1 MEPIWDDLTPG
12 ELQIAQTLATQT
24 FYWEKKDIGSYMLLA
39 RTVLELLVQYVK
51 KNPQLR
57 ESYAEIIII
66 TSYNMASMSWTGWD
80 EEGITI
86 DETHKL
92 MGLQAAELNVRL
104 ATELN
109 LPPER
114 RQNGLW
120 MLAAQHLAHG
130 NTIVARETFLEQL
143 SVIEN
148 ANLPGRLMPE
158 AWIAACNI
166 LDGSGSESELGD
178 LLKTWA
184 EDKEGEQQ
192 VGILKNA
199 MEVFAT

>member
-1 MEPIWDDLTPG
+1 MEPIWDDLTPE
-12 ELQIAQTLATQT
+12 ELQIAQILATQT

-51 KNPQLR
+51 KNPQHR
-57 ESYAEIIII
+57 ESYAEVIIT

-86 DETHKL
+86 DETQKL

-143 SVIEN
+143 SVIEK

-166 LDGSGSESELGD
+166 LAGSGSESELGD

-192 VGILKNA
+192 VGILKTA